1 MRACHSLMLSASENS
16 PAATSEAAAKRPP
29 PPPPCSPGSIGA
41 GGSTYEPVTVDAASS
56 PFAAAAR
63 SSNKR
68 ARMLELPAVGR

>member
-16 PAATSEAAAKRPP
+16 PAATRP

-68 ARMLELPAVGR
+68 ARLLELPAVGR

>member
-1 MRACHSLMLSASENS
+1 MLSANASEIP
-16 PAATSEAAAKRPP
+16 PAATGGAAKRP

-68 ARMLELPAVGR
+68 ARLLELPAVGR

>member
-29 PPPPCSPGSIGA
+29 PPPCSPGSIGA
-41 GGSTYEPVTVDAASS
+41 GGSTYEPVTVDA
-56 PFAAAAR
+56 R

-68 ARMLELPAVGR
+68 ARLLELPAVGR

>member
-16 PAATSEAAAKRPP
+16 PAATSEAAAKRPL
-29 PPPPCSPGSIGA
+29 PPPCSPGSIGA
-41 GGSTYEPVTVDAASS
+41 GGSTYEPVSVDAASS

-68 ARMLELPAVGR
+68 ARLLELPAVGR